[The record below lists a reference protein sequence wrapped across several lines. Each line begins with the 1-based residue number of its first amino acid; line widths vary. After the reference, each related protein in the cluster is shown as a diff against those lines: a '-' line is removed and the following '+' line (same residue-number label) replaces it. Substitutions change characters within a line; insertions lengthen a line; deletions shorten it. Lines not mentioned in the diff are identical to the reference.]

1 MKIMVGTVNCSKMP
15 NVIIMIGDSGK
26 TNTSQNKLLGIVAI
40 GSSLQEEKAHWLL
53 STNHYRNLKFTA
65 MVADHQVTVAGVYG
79 QR

>member
-1 MKIMVGTVNCSKMP
+1 MVGTVHCSKMP
-15 NVIIMIGDSGK
+15 SVIIMIGDSGK

-65 MVADHQVTVAGVYG
+65 MVADNQVTVAGVYG